1 MGNEL
6 ANEFELSEPKEGCVE
21 RERCPRPLPLA
32 LSSVR
37 ANTFVDDALVDPLC
51 WREPRCLDVDWRV
64 VNSLSELKGGGGTRD
79 ELLRVLLAGRSALF
93 VDGVDIR

>member
-51 WREPRCLDVDWRV
+51 WREPCCLDVDWRGG
-64 VNSLSELKGGGGTRD
+64 NSRRLRTEGGTRD
-79 ELLRVLLAGRSALF
+79 K
-93 VDGVDIR
+93 